1 MRSLS
6 EEVFVSKQTAMG
18 AEARYV
24 NCILDF
30 VLQDGQVMSSC
41 SQSKVKSL

>member
-6 EEVFVSKQTAMG
+6 EETFVSIKQTAMG

-30 VLQDGQVMSSC
+30 AIAGWSSY
-41 SQSKVKSL
+41 VEL

>member
-6 EEVFVSKQTAMG
+6 EEVFVSKLTAMG
-18 AEARYV
+18 PEARYV

-30 VLQDGQVMSSC
+30 AIAGWSSY
-41 SQSKVKSL
+41 VEL